1 MIDIPL
7 MVRCYRLI
15 EDGSARTVPE
25 ITSATGIDSQ
35 AVRSAIYDLRSQG
48 AIYRNGRTSGHAC
61 IWAATRRGLQPM
73 YIRMADR
80 QEAGE

>member
-1 MIDIPL
+1 MIDVPL

-15 EDGSARTVPE
+15 EAGTARTVPE
-25 ITSATGIDSQ
+25 LITATGEDGKR
-35 AVRSAIYDLRSQG
+35 VMGAIYDLRSQG
-48 AIYRNGRTSGHAC
+48 DIYRNGRTSGHAC

-80 QEAGE
+80 QEAGA